1 MGKTTLKIE
10 QKDFVG
16 SFLDAV
22 SDHEYL
28 AHAIDLENFC
38 TNGTVLASYFL
49 FKIGSEYFV
58 MNLNNGLCI
67 SWFETFGTR
76 AWVNRSHFTRKDLVK
91 LFESVL
97 SETPQYAIN

>member
-16 SFLDAV
+16 SFLNAV
-22 SDHEYL
+22 TDHEYL
-28 AHAIDLENFC
+28 AHAIELENLC
-38 TNGTVLASYFL
+38 KEGTVLASYFC

-76 AWVNRSHFTRKDLVK
+76 AWVNRPQFTRKELVS

-97 SETPQYAIN
+97 SETQYAIN